1 MMIEKTARRALD
13 TLEPYE
19 IEISDLDVVKQ
30 FAHGLKP
37 SDVLKFN
44 LNTNPYLPTP
54 VLEAFAQ
61 QITALDVNEY
71 PDATYISVREGLTKY
86 LTRFGA
92 KVNAENIM
100 ITNGADEALDHVTK
114 CFIDEHAISILP
126 QPTYAMFKVLTEI
139 MGGKTLAVPRKEDF
153 SIDVDLIRKN
163 ISTKTKLLF
172 VCSPNNPTGNTTSNS
187 DIEELLNIE
196 DIVVMV
202 DEAYG
207 EFAKESG
214 EESALKFLSKY
225 DNLIVVKTFSKAFG
239 IAGVRVGYII
249 TNTEIMNLLN
259 KIRFPNSVG
268 TIPVAIAN
276 IALNN
281 VDWMLSVVKNLISER
296 KRLAQELSA
305 FSEFRIFPSS
315 TNFLLIEV
323 SSDWSSENIML
334 ELMKRGIVIRSYQNP
349 YMKNHLR
356 ITIRSPDQNDK
367 LLENLSEIM
376 LES

>member
-1 MMIEKTARRALD
+1 MARRALN

-37 SDVLKFN
+37 SDVLRLD
-44 LNTNPYLPTP
+44 LNTNPYRPTP
-54 VLEAFAQ
+54 ILEALAQ
-61 QITALDVNEY
+61 KIAALEVNEY

-92 KVNAENIM
+92 KVNVENIM
-100 ITNGADEALDHVTK
+100 ITNGADEALDHITK
-114 CFIDEHAISILP
+114 CFIDEHATSILP

-139 MGGKTLAVPRKEDF
+139 MGGKTLVVPRKDDF

-163 ISTKTKLLF
+163 ISTETKLLF
-172 VCSPNNPTGNTTSNS
+172 VCSPNNPTGNTTPNS
-187 DIEELLNIE
+187 EIEDLLKE

-207 EFAKESG
+207 EFANESG
-214 EESALKFLSKY
+214 EESALELIRDY

-268 TIPVAIAN
+268 AIPVEIAN
-276 IALNN
+276 LALEN
-281 VDWMLSVVKNLISER
+281 VEWMSSVVKKLVSER
-296 KRLAQELSA
+296 KRMAKELSA
-305 FSEFRIFPSS
+305 FPEFSIFPSS
-315 TNFLLIEV
+315 TNFLLIRL
-323 SSDWSSENIML
+323 SEELKAEDIGL
-334 ELMKRGIVIRSYQNP
+334 ELLKRGLVIRFYSNQW
-349 YMKNHLR
+349 MKNHLR
-356 ITIRSPDQNDK
+356 ITIRSPEQNDK
-367 LLENLSEIM
+367 LLQNLDEIM
-376 LES
+376 HES